1 MTSYGKGGTTP
12 LSGVRLW
19 TWACG
24 VLVSWYLAI
33 LVSSYLPRD
42 IVLVVD
48 VSGCIGSWLPLTLLP
63 LLPNSVMPWSPM
75 LSPCHCYLLPG
86 GLAYPPIP
94 KMISIGEILEYFQG
108 PHTPDAA
115 CLLGLCTTLTYSLSL
130 TFLKLTCGMVNAVVS
145 G

>member
-48 VSGCIGSWLPLTLLP
+48 VSGWILVTSYTATSTPQLCYAMVPHAVTLP
-63 LLPNSVMPWSPM
+63 LLFATRRTCLPPYPQNDLYWRAIRIFPGSP
-75 LSPCHCYLLPG
+75 
-86 GLAYPPIP
+86 YP
-94 KMISIGEILEYFQG
+94 
-108 PHTPDAA
+108 
-115 CLLGLCTTLTYSLSL
+115 
-130 TFLKLTCGMVNAVVS
+130 
-145 G
+145 